1 MQTRCLYKLPYNHYH
16 PLASAKDAWNTTRG
30 FYIELKFKIME
41 IIGISVM
48 FYLFLLGIIFE
59 LKKQIKDMKTSLK
72 SMNHDLNV
80 VSKTMENMHKREK
93 AKELCK
99 QILKG

>member
-1 MQTRCLYKLPYNHYH
+1 
-16 PLASAKDAWNTTRG
+16 
-30 FYIELKFKIME
+30 ME
-41 IIGISVM
+41 IIIGISFM
-48 FYLFLLGIIFE
+48 FCLFLLGIILE

-80 VSKTMENMHKREK
+80 VSKTMENMHKHEK